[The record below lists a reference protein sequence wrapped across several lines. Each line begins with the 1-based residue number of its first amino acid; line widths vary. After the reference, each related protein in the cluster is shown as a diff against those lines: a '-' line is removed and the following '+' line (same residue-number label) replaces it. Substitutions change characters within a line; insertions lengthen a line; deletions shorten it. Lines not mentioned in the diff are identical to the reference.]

1 MRGLGSLL
9 ILQDLM
15 NKIGDLEKS
24 LGGPEAESSFA
35 PCAYRPMLNRSSH
48 TNTDID
54 TLPSPSDNES
64 PIEPDDIIPTPT
76 YKVPNSSLFL
86 PCHYFD
92 YAAGTSTGG

>member
-15 NKIGDLEKS
+15 NKIGNLEKS

-35 PCAYRPMLNRSSH
+35 PREYKPMAKQTSH
-48 TNTDID
+48 THRENHTAS
-54 TLPSPSDNES
+54 SPSGTES
-64 PIEPDDIIPTPT
+64 PVDPEDTVPTPT
-76 YKVPNSSLFL
+76 DDLPNSSLFL
-86 PCHYFD
+86 PCHYFN